1 MSHSFILPILCY
13 LHVVLILAYSHK
25 PFDQSPLPPS
35 PIFRPKKPCISPHP
49 VPSPPRHIPSPS
61 PQNPPPLPPPRHHHA
76 PDPKPSH
83 RKTTDLLL
91 HRPAHAQQTVVLYR
105 IVDIF
110 AYLHM
115 TNFHLLRKV
124 LGVAGDARR
133 GEILENVASPRSGIL
148 TATTCQGLKDFIS
161 GGMDRG

>member
-1 MSHSFILPILCY
+1 MSHSFVLPILCD
-13 LHVVLILAYSHK
+13 LHIVLILTYSHK
-25 PFDQSPLPPS
+25 PFDQSPLPSS
-35 PIFRPKKPCISPHP
+35 PIFHPKKPCTSPHP

-76 PDPKPSH
+76 TTTPPIPNPPTEKPPISFSIAQPMPS
-83 RKTTDLLL
+83 KLL
-91 HRPAHAQQTVVLYR
+91 
-105 IVDIF
+105 
-110 AYLHM
+110 
-115 TNFHLLRKV
+115 KV